1 MTRTDICGR
10 IEELGIVPVIRVGSA
25 ALAMHAVEA
34 LITGGISVVEIT
46 MTVPDAIEVI
56 DAVAARFG
64 GSALIGA
71 GTITSADEARRA
83 VHAGAQFIV
92 SPGFDAEI
100 VEAAHALDVP
110 VMPGVLTPTEI
121 MAATR
126 AGADWLKI
134 FPCSALG
141 GPSYLRA
148 LRGPFPQL
156 KMMPTGGVSL
166 ATAAEYIA
174 AGAVALGVGS
184 ELVDPVL
191 LEAGRYE
198 SLSERAQAFVT
209 IVRTSRSKA
218 LASDITQSSGQDPA
232 AVTPTLNPTRARGL

>member
-1 MTRTDICGR
+1 MTRTDICSR

-25 ALAMHAVEA
+25 RLAMHAVEA
-34 LITGGISVVEIT
+34 LVSAGISVVEIT
-46 MTVPDAIEVI
+46 MTVPDAVEVI
-56 DAVAARFG
+56 GAVAARFD
-64 GSALIGA
+64 GSVLIGA
-71 GTITSADEARRA
+71 GTITSADETRRA
-83 VHAGAQFIV
+83 VGAGAQFIV

-110 VMPGVLTPTEI
+110 VMPGVLTPTEV

-126 AGADWLKI
+126 AGADWVKI

-141 GPSYLRA
+141 GPTYLRA

-166 ATAAEYIA
+166 ATAPAYIA

-184 ELVDPVL
+184 ELVDEAL
-191 LEAGRYE
+191 LEVGRYA
-198 SLSERAQAFVT
+198 SLSERALAFVT
-209 IVRTSRSKA
+209 IVRAARSKA
-218 LASDITQSSGQDPA
+218 LASDISKSSGQDPT
-232 AVTPTLNPTRARGL
+232 AVTKTPARGL